1 MTTEINNL
9 VAQGLNKPELRQLN
23 VPSGA
28 NVTESNPSSRT
39 NPDNIVRVNFLSRQ
53 AVANGNQTGELT
65 QQQNLSDDKKAALS
79 ESVQTLSRSVQ
90 TIARSLEFR
99 VDDNSGKTVITVRD
113 SDSKE
118 VIRQIPS
125 EQLLQLSARLQ
136 DMQEIRS
143 ADPKAAIAGILFT
156 SKT

>member
-1 MTTEINNL
+1 MTTDINNL
-9 VAQGLNKPELRQLN
+9 VSQGLKPELRQLN

-28 NVTESNPSSRT
+28 NVTEAIPSSRT
-39 NPDNIVRVNFLSRQ
+39 NADNIVRVDFVNRQ
-53 AVANGNQTGELT
+53 AVANGNQVGELA
-65 QQQNLSDDKKAALS
+65 QKQKLSDEQKAALS
-79 ESVQTLSRSVQ
+79 DSVQTLSRSVQ

-113 SDSKE
+113 SESKE

-125 EQLLQLSARLQ
+125 DQLLQLSARLQ
-136 DMQEIRS
+136 DMQEMRN

>member
-1 MTTEINNL
+1 MTTDINNL
-9 VAQGLNKPELRQLN
+9 VSQGLKPELRQLN
-23 VPSGA
+23 VPSRA
-28 NVTESNPSSRT
+28 NVTKSNPSSRT
-39 NPDNIVRVNFLSRQ
+39 NTDNIVRVNFANRQ
-53 AVANGNQTGELT
+53 AVANGNQAGELS
-65 QQQNLSDDKKAALS
+65 QKQKLSDEQKAALTD
-79 ESVQTLSRSVQ
+79 SVQTLSRSVQ

-125 EQLLQLSARLQ
+125 EQVLKLSARLQ
-136 DMQEIRS
+136 DMQEMKN